1 MHIIDA
7 RNKPCPK
14 PVMMAQKA
22 TKLGYDSIQ
31 VILNSEVSATN
42 VKRFMEKQGYKFSE
56 EKAENGDI
64 VLTCTKPDSTKQ
76 KVTPEGVPTRDSS
89 ITKDMALLITT
100 SHLGKNDDELGEVL
114 MKGFLSTIADMEQTP
129 KVVALMNEG
138 VLLALPES
146 STSESLSQLEE
157 KGCHI
162 LVCGT
167 CTNHFGVTEKIKL
180 GTISNMFEITEHI
193 LETHKTITIS

>member
-146 STSESLSQLEE
+146 STSESLSLLEE
-157 KGCHI
+157 KGCRI

>member
-64 VLTCTKPDSTKQ
+64 VLVCTKPDSTKQ
-76 KVTPEGVPTRDSS
+76 QVTPEGVSTRASS

-100 SHLGKNDDELGEVL
+100 SHLGRNDDELGEVL